1 MPRRQLRHAPA
12 VIEIHEGDTRK
23 LMAAMPANSVHCAVT
38 SPPYFNMRDYGVK
51 GQIGLELSIQAHIR
65 TLTQVF
71 NLVHRVLRPDGTLW
85 LNYGDSYAEGGRGGH
100 RKAMGFHGHRKR
112 VGDFTGKRKRRPG
125 GRIKNKDLIGMP
137 WRLALSLQAQG
148 WWLRSCI
155 IWEKPSCMPESAK
168 DRPTVSHEYVFLL
181 SKSRHYHYDGQ
192 AIAEPRA
199 ADTNAR
205 ATRGRNG
212 SYAPPGQNPH
222 NGELAARPIKPVAGW
237 QYGPGTHKSLEH
249 AQPGPKD
256 IARDAMGLKPSTR
269 FGRGAG
275 WREEKGDRKTFRG
288 GGKYTHSESF
298 SPNGKANAQNGNRD
312 PEGELRNARTV
323 WRIPAEPT
331 PVAHFATFPTE
342 LARRC
347 LAAGCPP
354 GGTAFDPF
362 GGYGTVGLVAD
373 RLQKHAILHE
383 LNPAYIELARKR
395 LIAECPLLCE
405 VNVYGAAIG
414 KRERAEHVLGGAA
427 KVAPSTGSRDRPPGS
442 PG

>member
-1 MPRRQLRHAPA
+1 M
-12 VIEIHEGDTRK
+12 IELHEGDTRK
-23 LMAAMPANSVHCAVT
+23 LMAAMAPNSVDCIVT

-51 GQIGLELSIQAHIR
+51 GQIGLELSIDSHIR
-65 TLTQVF
+65 ALVQVF
-71 NLVHRVLRPDGTLW
+71 NLAKRVLNPRGTLW

-100 RKAMGFHGHRKR
+100 RKAMGFHSHRKR
-112 VGDFTGKRKRRPG
+112 LGDFTGKRKRRPG
-125 GRIKNKDLIGMP
+125 GRIKNKDLLGMP
-137 WRLALSLQAQG
+137 WRLALALQAQG

-168 DRPTVSHEYVFLL
+168 DRPTVSHEYIFLL
-181 SKSRHYHYDGQ
+181 TKSRHYHYDWE

-205 ATRGRNG
+205 AARARNG
-212 SYAPPGQNPH
+212 TYAPPGQDPH
-222 NGELAARPIKPVAGW
+222 NGELAARRHHNPVNGW
-237 QYGPGTHKSLEH
+237 QDGPGTHKPLEH
-249 AQPGPKD
+249 AAPKPGPKD
-256 IARDAMGLKPSTR
+256 VARDAMGLKPSTR

-288 GGKYTHSESF
+288 GGKYVHGESF

-312 PEGELRNARTV
+312 PDGDVRNARTV

-362 GGYGTVGLVAD
+362 GGYGTVPLVAD
-373 RLQKHAILHE
+373 RLQRHAIMHE

-395 LIAECPLLCE
+395 LIAECPLLCQ
-405 VNVYGAAIG
+405 VKVYGAAAKPVR
-414 KRERAEHVLGGAA
+414 KRARHVLGGNPQGDTSA
-427 KVAPSTGSRDRPPGS
+427 GS
-442 PG
+442 